1 MKPHRQAHI
10 PLLRLLRLRSFGL
23 LACAALAACA
33 TPDGPTPQPL
43 PAAYPAA
50 PSEAAA
56 RPPDWNALFADP
68 RLRELTAGALAHNRD
83 LRVAIARVAEARA
96 AYDIQEAAGRP
107 AVELGASG
115 TRSRTPAD
123 LSVTGRDKIGG
134 NYRAGANLVTYEID
148 FWGRVKS
155 LNEAAL
161 NQFLATDEARRA
173 FELGLV
179 AQLANTYLLGRE
191 LDERIVLAQKALVTR
206 EESFRIMARRAAV
219 GSSSDL
225 ELRQVESLLLN
236 TRGELAALERQR
248 AQNDALL
255 LQLTGHAPAPTPPP
269 APLAEQGLEGPLPP
283 GLPAELLTRR
293 PDIRA
298 AEKRLAA
305 SQASIRAARAAFLPN
320 ITLTGFGGA
329 SSAELDGLF
338 RGGASTWSFTPAL
351 RLPLFDGGRNRAN
364 LSLAEAR
371 QLVAVADYEATI
383 QAAFREVS
391 DALAARHW
399 LAEQVRAQQALVA
412 TESDRA
418 RLASLRFERGVSS
431 YLDVL
436 DAQRALFNAEQALV
450 QLRRALMASTVNLY
464 KALGGGEPR

>member
-1 MKPHRQAHI
+1 M
-10 PLLRLLRLRSFGL
+10 
-23 LACAALAACA
+23 
-33 TPDGPTPQPL
+33 
-43 PAAYPAA
+43 
-50 PSEAAA
+50 
-56 RPPDWNALFADP
+56 
-68 RLRELTAGALAHNRD
+68 
-83 LRVAIARVAEARA
+83 
-96 AYDIQEAAGRP
+96 
-107 AVELGASG
+107 
-115 TRSRTPAD
+115 
-123 LSVTGRDKIGG
+123 
-134 NYRAGANLVTYEID
+134 
-148 FWGRVKS
+148 
-155 LNEAAL
+155 
-161 NQFLATDEARRA
+161 
-173 FELGLV
+173 
-179 AQLANTYLLGRE
+179 
-191 LDERIVLAQKALVTR
+191 LAQKALVTR

-269 APLAEQGLEGPLPP
+269 APLAKQGLEGPLPP

-371 QLVAVADYEATI
+371 QLVAVADYEASI
-383 QAAFREVS
+383 QAAFREVA

-399 LAEQVRAQQALVA
+399 LAAQVHEQAALVA

-418 RLASLRFERGVSS
+418 RLAALRFERGVSS

-436 DAQRALFNAEQALV
+436 DAQRRAHEANSALA
-450 QLRRALMASTVNLY
+450 RAQGQRLADAVRLFAAAGADWRT
-464 KALGGGEPR
+464 AR